1 MPEARKR
8 EPSKKEQPSTYFVQD
23 RENKEELQRL
33 IGQDRMITAMM
44 GGPLPEQDEPV
55 RFQRV
60 LDIGC
65 GPGGWILEAAQLY
78 PQMSLFGID
87 ISRRMIVYA
96 REQAAA
102 QGLSDRVEFHVM
114 DALLKL
120 EFPSD
125 FFDLVNLRLGS
136 SWMRKWNW
144 PDLLLEMLRVVCPGG
159 VVRLTEAEN
168 IQPSSSETHMQFCQM
183 LVCALFRA
191 GHFFEQEST
200 GITAHL
206 APLLKQHGCQQV
218 QQKRYAL
225 EFKARTPEMQAYIED
240 SKRVIQTFQ
249 PFLQKWGCLPVENYR
264 AFRRRFLTEIR
275 RDDFHSTWYYLTVWG
290 NKPGAL
296 A

>member
-1 MPEARKR
+1 MSNPQEQ
-8 EPSKKEQPSTYFVQD
+8 ELPKKELANTYFVQA
-23 RENKEELQRL
+23 RESRDELQRL
-33 IGQDRMITAMM
+33 SIQDRMTTTMM
-44 GGPLPEQDEPV
+44 GGPLPEQDEPA

-78 PQMSLFGID
+78 PHMSLCGVD
-87 ISRRMIVYA
+87 ISRRMIEYA
-96 REQAAA
+96 CEQAAS

-125 FFDLVNLRLGS
+125 SFDLVNLRLGS
-136 SWMRKWNW
+136 SWIRKWNW
-144 PDLLLEMLRVVCPGG
+144 PDLLLEMLRVTRPGG
-159 VVRLTEAEN
+159 VVRLTESEN

-225 EFKARTPEMQAYIED
+225 EFKAGTPEMQAYIED
-240 SKRVIQTFQ
+240 SKRVIRTF
-249 PFLQKWGCLPVENYR
+249 
-264 AFRRRFLTEIR
+264 
-275 RDDFHSTWYYLTVWG
+275 
-290 NKPGAL
+290 
-296 A
+296 